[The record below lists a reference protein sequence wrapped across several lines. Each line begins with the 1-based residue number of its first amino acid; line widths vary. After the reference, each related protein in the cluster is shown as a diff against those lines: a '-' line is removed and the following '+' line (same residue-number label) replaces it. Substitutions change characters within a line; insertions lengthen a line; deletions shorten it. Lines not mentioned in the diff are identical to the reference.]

1 MEDSWGAATMQSPL
15 KINELNDGLKKWWWW
30 WSGREGPRGWQKEAG
45 WTRHKWQYREP
56 LPFSLLPI
64 PHHTPTAPPVASPS
78 ILLPSQEPEQIER
91 QGDYEDVSWS
101 EAGERGAALQMRSG
115 GSWGGSLMDDRVCV
129 SDRLWNGALLHGCA
143 APGPFICDWLVWSCV
158 MVPSALCCFSFFTYK
173 HRSQRLRED
182 ELCFV
187 IFTYTL
193 AQKSG
198 QVGKL

>member
-1 MEDSWGAATMQSPL
+1 MAMVV
-15 KINELNDGLKKWWWW
+15 
-30 WSGREGPRGWQKEAG
+30 GREGRRGWQKEAG
-45 WTRHKWQYREP
+45 WTRHEWH
-56 LPFSLLPI
+56 LLPP
-64 PHHTPTAPPVASPS
+64 PHPPSHPHRPPVASPS
-78 ILLPSQEPEQIER
+78 SLPSSQEPEQIAR

-115 GSWGGSLMDDRVCV
+115 GSRGGSLMDDRVCV

>member
-1 MEDSWGAATMQSPL
+1 MRSWGS
-15 KINELNDGLKKWWWW
+15 
-30 WSGREGPRGWQKEAG
+30 R
-45 WTRHKWQYREP
+45 
-56 LPFSLLPI
+56 
-64 PHHTPTAPPVASPS
+64 
-78 ILLPSQEPEQIER
+78 
-91 QGDYEDVSWS
+91 
-101 EAGERGAALQMRSG
+101 G
-115 GSWGGSLMDDRVCV
+115 GSFMYDHVYV
-129 SDRLWNGALLHGCA
+129 SDRLWNGALLRGCA

-198 QVGKL
+198 QVGIRLKVYPSGIPEDSPHPPTPFSASVFPCAEVNSCWYLNRAGKTIKKYPSPFLPTPNQRVKRFAQMCGWWLLLQRGGFFVTEPILN

>member
-1 MEDSWGAATMQSPL
+1 MKTSFGA
-15 KINELNDGLKKWWWW
+15 K
-30 WSGREGPRGWQKEAG
+30 
-45 WTRHKWQYREP
+45 
-56 LPFSLLPI
+56 
-64 PHHTPTAPPVASPS
+64 
-78 ILLPSQEPEQIER
+78 
-91 QGDYEDVSWS
+91 
-101 EAGERGAALQMRSG
+101 AGERGEALQMRSWGSRG
-115 GSWGGSLMDDRVCV
+115 GSFMYDHVYV
-129 SDRLWNGALLHGCA
+129 SDRLWNGALLRGCA

-198 QVGKL
+198 QVGKGWKYIQVLFQSSLPTPFRLPVFPYAQVNACSYLSKPAGKTIKEGPPSPFLPTSNQRVKRFAQMCGRWLLLQRGGFFVTEPILN

>member
-1 MEDSWGAATMQSPL
+1 
-15 KINELNDGLKKWWWW
+15 
-30 WSGREGPRGWQKEAG
+30 
-45 WTRHKWQYREP
+45 
-56 LPFSLLPI
+56 
-64 PHHTPTAPPVASPS
+64 
-78 ILLPSQEPEQIER
+78 
-91 QGDYEDVSWS
+91 
-101 EAGERGAALQMRSG
+101 MRSW
-115 GSWGGSLMDDRVCV
+115 GSWGGSFMYDHVYV
-129 SDRLWNGALLHGCA
+129 SDRLWNGALLRGCA

-198 QVGKL
+198 QVGKGWKYIQVVYWSSAPTRIVCLPCLFPYAEFNACWYLNWLTSQEELPPPLPPSKIREWKDLHKCVDGDSYCSEEFFCNWANT